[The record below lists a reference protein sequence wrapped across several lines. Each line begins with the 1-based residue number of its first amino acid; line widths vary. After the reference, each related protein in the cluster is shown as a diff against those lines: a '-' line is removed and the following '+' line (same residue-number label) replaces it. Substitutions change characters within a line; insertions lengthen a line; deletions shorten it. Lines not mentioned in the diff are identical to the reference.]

1 MNKENLL
8 KIANYIET
16 IPQEKFDM
24 TNYRTGDRRTVE
36 CNSVGCVIGHSTVLF
51 PEIAEK
57 HRVKEDS
64 LWKYNILFTRFSDE
78 VTGLEDKEWRWC
90 FSNVWTDIDNTPTG
104 AAKRIRM
111 LVDGKVTIN
120 MLNEWKSWDK
130 PQY

>member
-24 TNYRTGDRRTVE
+24 DSYRTGDQRAVE

-51 PEIAEK
+51 PEIVAK

-64 LWKYNILFTRFSDE
+64 LWKYNILFTSFSDE
-78 VTGLEDKEWRWC
+78 VTGLEDVEWRWC
-90 FSNVWTDIDNTPTG
+90 FSYIWSDIDNTPTG

-111 LVDGKVTIN
+111 LVNGEVTRN
-120 MLNEWKSWDK
+120 MLNEWRGWNEPK
-130 PQY
+130 Y